1 MKVLIACEVS
11 GVIREAFRKRGH
23 SAWSCDIRPCE
34 DGSNYHLQA
43 DAREVILAPANR
55 QFGAIWGGLL
65 YWDLII
71 MHPPCQ
77 CLCVSGNAHYAAG
90 KAKHS
95 ERIAAIEWTMALW
108 ELAKAH
114 APMVCM
120 ENPQGVLPIKPTQ
133 YVQPYEFGHN
143 ESKKTGL
150 WLHGLSP
157 LQATKF
163 VPMPMCGYRANQ
175 TPSGQ
180 NKLGPSV
187 YRSQK
192 RARSYQGIADAMSTQ
207 WG

>member
-1 MKVLIACEVS
+1 
-11 GVIREAFRKRGH
+11 
-23 SAWSCDIRPCE
+23 
-34 DGSNYHLQA
+34 
-43 DAREVILAPANR
+43 
-55 QFGAIWGGLL
+55 
-65 YWDLII
+65 

-90 KAKHS
+90 KPRHS
-95 ERIAAIEWTMALW
+95 ERIAAIGWTMALW

-114 APMVCM
+114 SPRVCM
-120 ENPQGVLPIKPTQ
+120 ESPVGTLPIKATQ

-143 ESKKTGL
+143 ESKRTGL

-157 LQATKF
+157 LRATKF
-163 VPMPMCGYRANQ
+163 VPMPMCGYRSNQ

-187 YRSQK
+187 DRSQK
-192 RARSYQGIADAMSTQ
+192 RARSYQGVADAMSSQ